1 MGNTTDIKEIQEKLE
16 IEKEM
21 LGAMPKKNEKNI
33 EKYLEKIEEL
43 KNEFTDIH
51 EQIGNVLNERYIKG
65 LDIPGT
71 EEDIENIELQ
81 IDAIDKE
88 LHLLN
93 NVKTSFEK
101 MELDQI
107 IYKIGKYYKDN
118 LDNINDQIGYAIKK
132 FEEVGMTL
140 ESTNFNYSSYAQQY
154 MEVFFEE
161 RRTGDINTNKLKA
174 KFEEIYWKCPDIIV
188 HIELSLRST
197 YLKNQSQIDK
207 YFQKEKI
214 QILRNWNKTEEEIT
228 RIYYDLK
235 ERKRKLEEENKKK
248 LLLSF
253 LSGTLD
259 IKDYEEE
266 KIQSNYSKIL
276 APTVINGIEI
286 NQEKIEKGIREL
298 LNSLNEYKNYT
309 NFKFIIDDLKK
320 HYEEKDKY
328 SKIYEETLKK
338 VLENEKKLMQINKKL
353 YGKKG
358 FFGKKKQ
365 EIKQSTEQNQIVEH
379 LKKDYKDLE
388 INKFLNKMA
397 SNLDENATIYDALK
411 LASSYYNYLA
421 VCIIEN
427 NKNITQE
434 KIDEQVRKLKDFIN
448 SPYNNLINNL
458 AVLDEKDI
466 VMIIKDRYKLLD
478 FNIKPDDFNARNMD
492 NLIKILENILT
503 SFNLKKVGL
512 KVEYIKEMLEIKQAL
527 KI

>member
-1 MGNTTDIKEIQEKLE
+1 MVNTTDIKEIQEKLE

-132 FEEVGMTL
+132 FEEVGMIL

-228 RIYYDLK
+228 RIYYELK

-248 LLLSF
+248 LLISF
-253 LSGTLD
+253 LSGTLE
-259 IKDYEEE
+259 IKDYEAAYIIVTYLDGSTQRFEIAE
-266 KIQSNYSKIL
+266 YN
-276 APTVINGIEI
+276 ANMGI
-286 NQEKIEKGIREL
+286 
-298 LNSLNEYKNYT
+298 
-309 NFKFIIDDLKK
+309 
-320 HYEEKDKY
+320 
-328 SKIYEETLKK
+328 IY
-338 VLENEKKLMQINKKL
+338 N
-353 YGKKG
+353 YGKPVKTTFYNTAG
-358 FFGKKKQ
+358 Q
-365 EIKQSTEQNQIVEH
+365 EVGG
-379 LKKDYKDLE
+379 
-388 INKFLNKMA
+388 
-397 SNLDENATIYDALK
+397 
-411 LASSYYNYLA
+411 
-421 VCIIEN
+421 
-427 NKNITQE
+427 ITQE
-434 KIDEQVRKLKDFIN
+434 YDSNGQTTGVIGF
-448 SPYNNLINNL
+448 
-458 AVLDEKDI
+458 
-466 VMIIKDRYKLLD
+466 
-478 FNIKPDDFNARNMD
+478 F
-492 NLIKILENILT
+492 
-503 SFNLKKVGL
+503 
-512 KVEYIKEMLEIKQAL
+512 
-527 KI
+527 